1 MAAYK
6 KLINSIFLLVVIIV
20 TGVSNIIEPLRYIE
34 IIAPT
39 IIVLF
44 LFLNHFNI
52 QNDIVFKLLI
62 FSLFF
67 IFLRAL
73 VDLNFNSLFALRF
86 LSSIIV
92 FLAFFLLSSQH
103 KYFTLYP
110 VVFFLIL
117 VFLFKI
123 GLYRYFWEYTYLFS
137 ISLFTLL
144 YFNNFIF
151 SLFNVLIIFFL
162 GQRTGVLIVV
172 YLFITF
178 FFTFRLIQKLISII
192 ILILLFFVF
201 FDYLDL
207 PYRLQVFTKLN
218 ILTYSDTFL
227 LFLQDAPNYSYREFV
242 NENREDIVLLAREL
256 ELDASLLLRFAKW
269 THAIANSNS
278 ITFLFGIGPGYFGK
292 GADSGWF
299 RLFFEY
305 GFLIFITISS
315 LIYKLIKLSN
325 SPQKTIFGIFIISNF
340 FLDIMFSPLLVA
352 FTGFILGLTK
362 NRNEIS
368 YK

>member
-44 LFLNHFNI
+44 LFLNHFKI

-110 VVFFLIL
+110 VVFF
-117 VFLFKI
+117 FN
-123 GLYRYFWEYTYLFS
+123 TSFS
-137 ISLFTLL
+137 F
-144 YFNNFIF
+144 
-151 SLFNVLIIFFL
+151 
-162 GQRTGVLIVV
+162 
-172 YLFITF
+172 
-178 FFTFRLIQKLISII
+178 
-192 ILILLFFVF
+192 
-201 FDYLDL
+201 
-207 PYRLQVFTKLN
+207 
-218 ILTYSDTFL
+218 
-227 LFLQDAPNYSYREFV
+227 
-242 NENREDIVLLAREL
+242 
-256 ELDASLLLRFAKW
+256 
-269 THAIANSNS
+269 
-278 ITFLFGIGPGYFGK
+278 
-292 GADSGWF
+292 
-299 RLFFEY
+299 
-305 GFLIFITISS
+305 
-315 LIYKLIKLSN
+315 
-325 SPQKTIFGIFIISNF
+325 
-340 FLDIMFSPLLVA
+340 
-352 FTGFILGLTK
+352 
-362 NRNEIS
+362 
-368 YK
+368 